1 MAIYCSKKVSRK
13 TCQNGPPVAVRMT
26 SSSGETQVPVWLEIG
41 KATASPDGTSRM
53 NADIDGFAIDFVMVE
68 PVFLIHG

>member
-1 MAIYCSKKVSRK
+1 LAIYCTKKFLEK
-13 TCQNGPPVAVRMT
+13 TCQA
-26 SSSGETQVPVWLEIG
+26 SFSGETHVPVCVEIG
-41 KATASPDGTSRM
+41 RATASPDGTSRT